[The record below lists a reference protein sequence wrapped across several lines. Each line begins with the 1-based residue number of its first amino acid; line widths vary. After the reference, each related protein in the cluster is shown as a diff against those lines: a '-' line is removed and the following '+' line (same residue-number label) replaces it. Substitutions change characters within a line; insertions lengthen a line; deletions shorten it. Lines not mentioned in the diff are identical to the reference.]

1 MPRFLSPRLI
11 FCAVLV
17 VLTAIWC
24 FSGRGFV
31 GVANQWMISPNQRA
45 WPLGAWLLPLG
56 VLLIFGGAAALSV
69 YDRFKRAK
77 TRKEQTNS
85 TVTALICL
93 TIVLFLWPWA
103 LLGPGQIQTRADKLT
118 LEGRFNIIAAQWSD
132 VATQYFGAAYQ
143 INDAREFSR
152 FYAQKQQNPASRA
165 LAHVATHPPG
175 AVLFFYASRRF
186 CEKTG
191 LDTKLTTFAAT
202 LTSQTPSEML
212 VLANVTRETANR
224 AVGELPPTPLPVSAL
239 GTALFCAFLMGFSL
253 VAAIPA
259 LYGLAFLGGNEN
271 GDGEKRGLL
280 AVALW
285 VLAPTTNLFAFT
297 LDAVVASG
305 AIWTLFFAARG
316 WETRRPLWLVLSGIS
331 LALTSFLSLGA
342 LTVGAIL
349 IFAWLIWN
357 RKNRLRD
364 AVFAGAAFGVCW
376 LVFAIW
382 GGFNPLEI
390 VAKARAAHHFA
401 TLEVRSF
408 WPWVV
413 VNLGIWALFC
423 GWPVALHWWP
433 AKQGKARELIMLRGQ
448 SQGGAGFLLALAT
461 LGVLVALSLSGNVRG
476 EVERLWLFALAPL
489 CVLATWNFSRN
500 PRLLAGFLAFQ
511 AAQTLVMAATLAPL
525 VRPF

>member
-11 FCAVLV
+11 FCAFLV
-17 VLTAIWC
+17 VATAIWC
-24 FSGRGFV
+24 FSGRGEL
-31 GVANQWMISPNQRA
+31 GVANQWTLSPNQRA
-45 WPLGAWLLPLG
+45 WPLGAWFLPVS
-56 VLLIFGGAAALSV
+56 VLLIFGGAAVLSV

-85 TVTALICL
+85 TITALVCL
-93 TIVLFLWPWA
+93 GIVLFLWPWA

-132 VATQYFGAAYQ
+132 VATQYFGAAYE

-152 FYAQKQQNPASRA
+152 TYAQKQQKPTSRA

-175 AVLFFYASRRF
+175 ATLFFYASRRF

-191 LDTKLTTFAAT
+191 LDATFTNFAAT
-202 LTSQTPSEML
+202 LTSQTPGEML
-212 VLANVTRETANR
+212 VLANATRETANR
-224 AVGELPPTPLPVSAL
+224 AAGAALPPPLPANAL

-297 LDAVVASG
+297 LDALVAAGVV
-305 AIWTLFFAARG
+305 WTLFFAARG
-316 WETRRPLWLVLSGIS
+316 WQTRRPFWMILSGLM

-342 LTVGAIL
+342 LTGGAIL
-349 IFAWLIWN
+349 LGAWLLGN
-357 RKNRLRD
+357 RKNALRD
-364 AVFAGAAFGVCW
+364 GILVGAAFGLSW

-390 VAKARAAHHFA
+390 VANARAAHHFA
-401 TLEVRSF
+401 TLEVRSYF
-408 WPWVV
+408 PWVV
-413 VNLGIWALFC
+413 LNLGVWALFC
-423 GWPVALHWWP
+423 GWPIVLNWIP
-433 AKQGKARELIMLRGQ
+433 AKHDGARELIMLRGQ
-448 SQGGAGFLLALAT
+448 SQGRAGFCLGLAT

-476 EVERLWLFALAPL
+476 EVERLWLFSLAPL
-489 CVLATWNFSRN
+489 CVFAAWNFSKN
-500 PRLLAGFLAFQ
+500 PRLTMVFLGFQ
-511 AAQTLVMAATLAPL
+511 AGQTLVMAATLAPL